1 MKTQPADDLGQAQ
14 SQNNVSDDDL
24 ESYDS
29 NPALFSD
36 EDEEAKAD
44 PMTNIQNILKEVN
57 NQQKQSMQRTAS
69 HLSRTSSSGGYDPT
83 SFQQHDMMQRP
94 H

>member
-1 MKTQPADDLGQAQ
+1 VKTQPADDFGQAQ

-36 EDEEAKAD
+36 DDEEAKAD
-44 PMTNIQNILKEVN
+44 PMTNI
-57 NQQKQSMQRTAS
+57 
-69 HLSRTSSSGGYDPT
+69 
-83 SFQQHDMMQRP
+83 
-94 H
+94 